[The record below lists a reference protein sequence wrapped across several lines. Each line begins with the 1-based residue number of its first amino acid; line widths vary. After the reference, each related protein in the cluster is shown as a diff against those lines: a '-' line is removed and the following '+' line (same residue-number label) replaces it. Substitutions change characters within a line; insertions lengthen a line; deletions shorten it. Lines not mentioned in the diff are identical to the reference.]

1 MKQTSFSL
9 SRLLFGVF
17 RCAGYSVSRNSPSVS
32 VVATITTTRNSSSSA
47 TTRTKTDGAKLNKV
61 QHCFIQINSYQRF
74 IQFRMILISF
84 AKAFLKGEISF
95 FFLHTSLSVFFN
107 PNAICKCM
115 CKMKLFPIVM
125 FIYRNTLPCNYYE
138 GIWYA
143 TENV

>member
-61 QHCFIQINSYQRF
+61 QHCFIQINIYQRF
-74 IQFRMILISF
+74 IQFRKNFNFIC
-84 AKAFLKGEISF
+84 KGF
-95 FFLHTSLSVFFN
+95 FKRRDFIFVFLHTSLSVFLN
-107 PNAICKCM
+107 PNATCKCM
-115 CKMKLFPIVM
+115 CKMKLFTIK
-125 FIYRNTLPCNYYE
+125 R
-138 GIWYA
+138 
-143 TENV
+143 

>member
-9 SRLLFGVF
+9 SRLLF

-61 QHCFIQINSYQRF
+61 QNCFIQINSYQRF

-95 FFLHTSLSVFFN
+95 FFFTYE
-107 PNAICKCM
+107 PECM

>member
-9 SRLLFGVF
+9 WRLLFGVF

-74 IQFRMILISF
+74 IQFRKNFKFICKGFFKRREFIF
-84 AKAFLKGEISF
+84 FNFYIRAWACFL
-95 FFLHTSLSVFFN
+95 N
-107 PNAICKCM
+107 PNATCKCM
-115 CKMKLFPIVM
+115 CKMKLFTIK
-125 FIYRNTLPCNYYE
+125 R
-138 GIWYA
+138 
-143 TENV
+143 